1 MLKDQETAMAG
12 STNREDLVVLGCTN
26 TPRTCSRLK
35 SGTIQTENE
44 FVNHKPPDFP
54 TVARV
59 FSVKIMVNRPRS
71 LKDDVT
77 IHADVFS

>member
-1 MLKDQETAMAG
+1 M
-12 STNREDLVVLGCTN
+12 
-26 TPRTCSRLK
+26 
-35 SGTIQTENE
+35 
-44 FVNHKPPDFP
+44 NHTPPDFP

-59 FSVKIMVNRPRS
+59 FSLKIMVNRPRS